1 MAQNPF
7 LQGLSRYD
15 EYDDGPQVKAGK
27 NPFLQALDA
36 QNAARKKREEE
47 EEANRNFAEEARK
60 KQEEERKKAAKK
72 KDDGKNI
79 LQKAGDVAG
88 AVGNFVKDAAVDVK
102 DTAVGAY
109 TGVKDTIE
117 GSVAANEQSKLQEG
131 ANEIQNKRNKEINDI
146 YGKYIDSGVVAEDGG
161 ADESRMAKEDLDK
174 INKLRSQR
182 DGELQSYKKE
192 TNFDEETKNNR
203 KEVDESQSV
212 DAVKTGAQAAETFLN
227 VATLGVGT
235 AGKQAIKQ
243 GVKQGVKAALKTSA
257 KNITG
262 QGAKGL
268 AKQTG
273 LDATIGGA
281 FGLTQTLKNDN
292 GELGLDDYAKNIL
305 LGASIGA
312 AVPVVIKG
320 GQKAAGVLDKK
331 AGQAVAKA
339 GSKSTAAMENEAMQ
353 RSLKQIGEDGIV
365 GTLNKSL
372 SRAGTRAGYALEDTL
387 NKTKVGSKVVDI
399 KDDFM
404 VKWVTEFHPLYKTL
418 KRSDFEGQTEGAY
431 LAAREAIGNSNRS
444 LSYAQDFIETNPNM
458 QKLTASLAARDKDL
472 IKARMDFDEFAKV
485 KSDLDLVAT
494 GKKKFSDKKMQ
505 ELNGRMAK
513 FEGKGFDEEY
523 SGLVDFYKDL
533 NKFRVD
539 NGLMSKEMADQ
550 FEKEGFDYIR
560 QQREIPDWMLD
571 KPAAKGRGSAASIT
585 GSDAVQ
591 TRSKYASA
599 EQLSPMETAIKT
611 AQLAHVEAYRNK
623 AAKQVYGLLNEAGE
637 ARLLKTTDMVREK
650 QALLKNLKE
659 SKGVVTKLN
668 RTIRVHKNQVNTLKK
683 EITQLNRKGRN
694 ELSKNL
700 KSAIK
705 DMDAKSAGKDT
716 LISDRQMMDA
726 LVSLESAEL
735 RKLRRMVEGR
745 NSKLEPLFDRL
756 EALNGELSDVYASR
770 KGMWQQAQDI
780 KTTVN
785 KKNQTTMSFLDDGV
799 ENVAKIDPDIA
810 SAIHNWDKQSQNVM
824 NEVLR
829 FSNNVFKYGTTG
841 ANVGFALPNFVA
853 DQVGSAIN
861 SKSLMAT
868 HNPKNFIHSFFMAAG
883 KPLNARDADI
893 LQGYLK
899 GNAQQ
904 TSINQY
910 TKQATARRAADSLVK
925 KQGLDTSSG
934 NIARDILNAAK
945 KAPSSVYT
953 MVRHPAR
960 DGMRTLFEGLE
971 NMVALTENVTRMQN
985 YRGTVNVA
993 RKAGR
998 TASDTARLAN
1008 QAARENS
1015 VDFLEMGS
1023 YGRVVNSF
1031 IPYFNA
1037 AVQGNR
1043 ILLRNI
1049 AERPVSSAGKITA
1062 LVGAPL
1068 AATTVWN
1075 TSDPDRKAIYDTI
1088 PDYVKETN
1096 FIVITPNAEWD
1107 PEKKKWKGVVM
1118 MKKPPGVKEFA
1129 EPVRKFI
1136 EYKADDPKAN
1146 LGDFLQDEGGSVAA
1160 DFAQAMQPLDF
1171 SSPEKFLSSVTPQVM
1186 KPTAEAILNR
1196 NFFQEGDIV
1205 PESMQDLD
1213 PADQKYESYSQL
1225 TTHIAGMLNTSPLKV
1240 DHWIRQTF
1248 GEVGTNAQHY
1258 VDRLSGAPEEAIGGR
1273 SLPESVS
1280 RRFSSPSGGAD
1291 TTAFWDSYGTASSAR
1306 KRASSQVTSLVKA
1319 GRINEA
1325 RRKAEEYNE
1334 TISDRFSGFMSKY
1347 QDSPNYDPEW
1357 DERINSLKI
1366 PTTDQAFKARARQK

>member
-15 EYDDGPQVKAGK
+15 EYDDGPQVSAGK

-36 QNAARKKREEE
+36 QNKARKKREEE
-47 EEANRNFAEEARK
+47 EEKNRNFAEEARK

-88 AVGNFVKDAAVDVK
+88 AIGEGIAAPFKRVGEGTAEVIGELTGENQKIRDAHAKMQQDQI
-102 DTAVGAY
+102 
-109 TGVKDTIE
+109 DTI
-117 GSVAANEQSKLQEG
+117 KLAGQ
-131 ANEIQNKRNKEINDI
+131 KMK
-146 YGKYIDSGVVAEDGG
+146 
-161 ADESRMAKEDLDK
+161 DESLSEKERARWRNLFEKTAKD
-174 INKLRSQR
+174 NTP
-182 DGELQSYKKE
+182 Y
-192 TNFDEETKNNR
+192 EEAQKYNQ
-203 KEVDESQSV
+203 EQIE
-212 DAVKTGAQAAETFLN
+212 KTDP
-227 VATLGVGT
+227 
-235 AGKQAIKQ
+235 
-243 GVKQGVKAALKTSA
+243 VKAAGAIGEIGLTVATVGMGGAAVQAGKAAAKEGGKAAVQAAA
-257 KNITG
+257 KNLAG

-268 AKQTG
+268 AKKAGQDAAIGAGFGVTQTMQQEG
-273 LDATIGGA
+273 ADATI
-281 FGLTQTLKNDN
+281 
-292 GELGLDDYAKNIL
+292 EDYGKNIM
-305 LGASIGA
+305 LGATIGA
-312 AVPVVIKG
+312 AIPVAAKG
-320 GQKAAGVLDKK
+320 VGKAVKSTDAAISKTATKAAQKT
-331 AGQAVAKA
+331 Q
-339 GSKSTAAMENEAMQ
+339 NEAIQ

-404 VKWVTEFHPLYKTL
+404 GKWVSEFHPLYKTL

-431 LAAREAIGNSNRS
+431 LAAREAIGNSNRA
-444 LSYAQDFIETNPNM
+444 LSYANDFLETNPNM
-458 QKLTASLAARDKDL
+458 QKVTASLAARNKDL
-472 IKARMDFDEFAKV
+472 VKARADFDEFAKV
-485 KSDLDLVAT
+485 KSDLDLAKS
-494 GKKKFSDKKMQ
+494 GKKQLSEKKMA
-505 ELNGRMAK
+505 ELNDRMAK
-513 FEGKGFDEEY
+513 FKDNGFDEEY
-523 SGLVDFYKDL
+523 TGLVDFYKDL
-533 NKFRVD
+533 NKFRVE

-550 FEKEGFDYIR
+550 FENEGFDYIR
-560 QQREIPDWMLD
+560 QQRELPDWMLD
-571 KPAAKGRGSAASIT
+571 KPGAKGRGSAASIT

-591 TRSKYASA
+591 KRSKYASA

-637 ARLLKTTDMVREK
+637 AKLLKTTDMVREK

-659 SKGVVTKLN
+659 SKGVATKLN
-668 RTIRVHKNQVNTLKK
+668 RTIRVHKNQVNALKK
-683 EITQLNRKGRN
+683 EITQLNRKGRT
-694 ELSKNL
+694 ELSKNI
-700 KSAIK
+700 KSALK
-705 DMDAKSAGKDT
+705 DMNAKSAGKDAV
-716 LISDRQMMDA
+716 ISDRQMMDA
-726 LVSLESAEL
+726 LVSLDSVEL
-735 RKLRRMVEGR
+735 RKLRRMVESR
-745 NSKLEPLFDRL
+745 NNKLEPLFDRL
-756 EALNGELSDVYASR
+756 ESLNGELSDVYASR
-770 KGMWQQAQDI
+770 KGMWQEAQNI

-785 KKNQTTMSFLDDGV
+785 KSNQTTMSFLDDGV
-799 ENVAKIDPDIA
+799 ENVAKIDPSIA
-810 SAIHNWDKQSQNVM
+810 SAIHNWDKQAQNVM
-824 NEVLR
+824 NNVLR

-853 DQVGSAIN
+853 DQVSSAIN
-861 SKSLMAT
+861 SKSLMST

-883 KPLNARDADI
+883 KPLNARDAEI
-893 LQGYLK
+893 MQGYLR

-910 TKQATARRAADSLVK
+910 TKAQTARRAADSLIK
-925 KQGLDTSSG
+925 KQGLNTSSG
-934 NIARDILNAAK
+934 NLAKDIVAASK
-945 KAPSSVYT
+945 KAPSNLYT
-953 MVRHPAR
+953 MVRHPFR
-960 DGMRTLFEGLE
+960 DGARTLFEGVE

-985 YRGTVNVA
+985 YRGTINA
-993 RKAGR
+993 AQKAGR
-998 TASDTARLAN
+998 SASDTTRLAN

-1037 AVQGNR
+1037 AIQGNR
-1043 ILLRNI
+1043 ILMRNI

-1107 PEKKKWKGVVM
+1107 PKKKKWKGVIM

-1136 EYKADDPKAN
+1136 EYKADDPNAN
-1146 LGDFLQDEGGSVAA
+1146 LGSFLQDEGGSVAA

-1171 SSPEKFLSSVTPQVM
+1171 SSPEKFLSSATPQVM

-1196 NFFQEGDIV
+1196 NFFQESDIV
-1205 PESMQDLD
+1205 PESMADLD
-1213 PADQKYESYSQL
+1213 PSDQKYENYSQL
-1225 TTHIAGMLNTSPLKV
+1225 TTHIAGLFNTSPLKV

-1258 VDRLSGAPEEAIGGR
+1258 ADRLSGAPEEAIGGR

-1306 KRASSQVTSLVKA
+1306 KRTSSQVTSLVKA

-1325 RRKAEEYNE
+1325 RRKAQEYNE
-1334 TISDRFSGFMSKY
+1334 TISDRFSSFMNKY

-1357 DERINSLKI
+1357 DERINSLRI
-1366 PTTDQAFKARARQK
+1366 PTTDRAFKARARQE